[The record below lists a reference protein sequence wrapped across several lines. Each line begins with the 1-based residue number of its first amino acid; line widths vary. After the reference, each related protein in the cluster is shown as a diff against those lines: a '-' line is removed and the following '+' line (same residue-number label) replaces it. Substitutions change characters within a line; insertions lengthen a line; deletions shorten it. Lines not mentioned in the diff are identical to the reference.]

1 MKAIRPRSL
10 KGIQYFANGYMG
22 YNPSWWFVSII
33 LFLYLLFP
41 LFRKMMKSKVGT
53 LILAILGFLFATVY
67 TNINYKGFFINLI
80 YVAPFIIGMFFS
92 KYQLFDIVCGYMKK
106 RWILAT
112 VILITF
118 ILCVLRV
125 QVVNNKGLR
134 YDYILAPLLCSI
146 VYYFTGKSQDSKI
159 YRLLE
164 ILGIHSFNI
173 YLIHLFITNMYTT
186 PYIYNLN
193 SPIFMIG
200 VTIAVSML
208 FSVLVEK
215 IKKMGGITQ

>member
-1 MKAIRPRSL
+1 MALNYRNIWLPITGMVALNVRTGGS
-10 KGIQYFANGYMG
+10 KGAGGI
-22 YNPSWWFVSII
+22 
-33 LFLYLLFP
+33 
-41 LFRKMMKSKVGT
+41 
-53 LILAILGFLFATVY
+53 
-67 TNINYKGFFINLI
+67 
-80 YVAPFIIGMFFS
+80 
-92 KYQLFDIVCGYMKK
+92 
-106 RWILAT
+106 
-112 VILITF
+112 

-146 VYYFTGKSQDSKI
+146 VYYFTGKSQDSKL

-200 VTIAVSML
+200 VTLAVSML
-208 FSVLVEK
+208 FSVLVER
-215 IKKMGGITQ
+215 IKKMGSCVRYRILGK